1 MDSEESDDLWKSS
14 DSSSSDYLQ
23 LMQNLKLHEE
33 DKEELQM
40 LASLRREQEEDEYGA
55 SSLSGLQVQECNI
68 STSPDAPPWT
78 PVCMVCIPSTPLLF
92 LKCYSPVDPTCV
104 ASQLF
109 TVISRFCV
117 FPALPWNSFSD
128 PCEVPLWL
136 IFIAVC
142 QLKPQEH

>member
-55 SSLSGLQVQECNI
+55 SSLSGLQIQECNI
-68 STSPDAPPWT
+68 STSPDASPWT
-78 PVCMVCIPSTPLLF
+78 PVCMVCIPSTLLLSF
-92 LKCYSPVDPTCV
+92 NVILQWIQPV
-104 ASQLF
+104 
-109 TVISRFCV
+109 
-117 FPALPWNSFSD
+117 
-128 PCEVPLWL
+128 
-136 IFIAVC
+136 
-142 QLKPQEH
+142 